1 MLFFVTMSETKKR
14 RDDSRRLFKLFWS
27 GLLFVAIATTAAFA
41 TFAALTAT
49 APTLGTFST
58 ATTAFPTALG
68 TFSTATPTL
77 TAFSTLA
84 ALATSAVTATAAG
97 ALGHRLAQCVALGL
111 VEFAVIVLIEFLHQA
126 FAGRTTAISVAV
138 ASTARALGET
148 LPQCLLAFTGL
159 CLGNLAGLEI
169 FLNLLGSDLVALAQ
183 AFADAAGG
191 TVCGA
196 ATAAAYCLAG
206 SCALCIT
213 QFAIAILV
221 ESLDNGLTG
230 GSISTSIRLFTG
242 SLLGR
247 RLVGCGLLSLSGVQA
262 DAEQK
267 CYSKGFYCFNFHD
280 VYFFLFSLP
289 TSSMTEKLNA
299 ARE

>member
-1 MLFFVTMSETKKR
+1 MFLFVTRSDTKKR

-84 ALATSAVTATAAG
+84 TTAAG
-97 ALGHRLAQCVALGL
+97 ALGHSLAQCVALGL
-111 VEFAVIVLIEFLHQA
+111 VEFAVLVLIEFLHQA
-126 FAGRTTAISVAV
+126 FTGRTAAISVAV
-138 ASTARALGET
+138 ASTASALGET

-169 FLNLLGSDLVALAQ
+169 FLNLLCGNLVALTQ
-183 AFADAAGG
+183 TFADATGG
-191 TVCGA
+191 AVCGA
-196 ATAAAYCLAG
+196 ATTAAYCLAG
-206 SCALCIT
+206 GCALGIT
-213 QFAIAILV
+213 QSAIAILV

-230 GSISTSIRLFTG
+230 GSISTSIRLFAG

-247 RLVGCGLLSLSGVQA
+247 SLVGCRLLSLSGVHA

-267 CYSKGFYCFNFHD
+267 CNSKGFYCFNFHD

>member
-1 MLFFVTMSETKKR
+1 M
-14 RDDSRRLFKLFWS
+14 
-27 GLLFVAIATTAAFA
+27 
-41 TFAALTAT
+41 
-49 APTLGTFST
+49 
-58 ATTAFPTALG
+58 
-68 TFSTATPTL
+68 
-77 TAFSTLA
+77 
-84 ALATSAVTATAAG
+84 
-97 ALGHRLAQCVALGL
+97 
-111 VEFAVIVLIEFLHQA
+111 
-126 FAGRTTAISVAV
+126 
-138 ASTARALGET
+138 
-148 LPQCLLAFTGL
+148 
-159 CLGNLAGLEI
+159 

-230 GSISTSIRLFTG
+230 GSISTSIRLFAG

-247 RLVGCGLLSLSGVQA
+247 SLIGCGLLSLSCVQA

-267 CYSKGFYCFNFHD
+267 CNSKGFYCFNCHN
-280 VYFFLFSLP
+280 VYFFLFSIP

>member
-1 MLFFVTMSETKKR
+1 MFFFITMSDTKKR

-84 ALATSAVTATAAG
+84 TTAAG
-97 ALGHRLAQCVALGL
+97 ALGHRFAQCFALGL
-111 VEFAVIVLIEFLHQA
+111 VEFAVLVLIEFLHQA
-126 FAGRTTAISVAV
+126 FTGRTAAISVAV

-230 GSISTSIRLFTG
+230 GSISTSIRLFAG

-247 RLVGCGLLSLSGVQA
+247 SLVGCGLLSLSGVQA
-262 DAEQK
+262 DTEQK
-267 CYSKGFYCFNFHD
+267 CNSKGFYCFNFHD